1 MFKKFYALATL
12 AAAMLFA
19 PSAFAQFNSG
29 SNYNTANMSYQ
40 ANSTISQ
47 NIVFDSAMQAGGTFD
62 FSVNAHAGGGRP
74 LQHDTANVK
83 LEFYNSS
90 GVLITSTQ
98 TTYSNNL
105 LQMNSWSSAPGDNS
119 EPWVTITHTYTLSAA
134 DAANT
139 AYVKVTLVG
148 TDSSWWAGNYG
159 PQWQMPTLTFNGGTT
174 NILYNPE
181 FGVAPGGVQAQGWA
195 SSTSYSGVCGV
206 TSGSATCVT
215 NATGVTANMSG
226 GGYSAT
232 GGTTSGTPGG
242 YTSTLTSTTIL
253 ATVNNGGVPPS
264 GGGSPTVVS
273 TAPGTPTVTSTSTTG
288 TTVTTSVDTY
298 GTPVVTSVDSD
309 AATRDG
315 KTVTVTRTTTVTTTT
330 PVTTV
335 TTATTPVTTNT
346 TTTPNTVTTW
356 SDGTTTTAAGTA
368 TTTSSTTNNV
378 VTTTSFSN
386 QVTTN
391 VTTASDSASVGGM
404 QDMIDASVVNPFIVD
419 PFNTPNGSW
428 ASPSFSTSSTSGSL
442 TTKALGFGHQ
452 MAAEGNI
459 LGFAGVAGSTESGN
473 YNNALMSGS
482 KYAGN
487 VYVMTTVDPVIIR
500 GTLGF
505 SYADYNS
512 RVFIPSLNL
521 ENSSKARHMT
531 YYGDMAAYS
540 SQEIYGVQPFVGAT
554 FITSTIDSIVESGS
568 SLLSNPPDGTT
579 KSYVNPYVG
588 VRKTIND
595 NVTIEVKTMQTA
607 QYGTVTGG
615 KVIVKQKLSEDVS
628 LSISAGYDQ
637 GNGYGNSYVMAGI
650 VVKF

>member
-1 MFKKFYALATL
+1 MFKKFYATILGM
-12 AAAMLFA
+12 AMALYA
-19 PSAFAQFNSG
+19 SVAFAQFNSG

-74 LQHDTANVK
+74 LQHDTANVM
-83 LEFYNSS
+83 LEFYDSS

-105 LQMNSWSSAPGDNS
+105 LQMNAWSSAPGDNS

-159 PQWQMPTLTFNGGTT
+159 PQWQMPTLTFNSGTA

-181 FGVAPGGVQAQGWA
+181 FGVDPSGVQAQGWA
-195 SSTSYSGVCGV
+195 SSTSYSGVCGI

-253 ATVNNGGVPPS
+253 ATVNNGGVAPS

-288 TTVTTSVDTY
+288 ATVTTSVNTY
-298 GTPVVTSVDSD
+298 GTSVVTSSDSD
-309 AATRDG
+309 AATREG
-315 KTVTVTRTTTVTTTT
+315 NTVTVNRTTTTTTTT

-356 SDGTTTTAAGTA
+356 SNGTTTTAAGTA
-368 TTTSSTTNNV
+368 TTTSSVTNTV

-391 VTTASDSASVGGM
+391 VTTSSDSASVAGM
-404 QDMIDASVVNPFIVD
+404 QDMIDSAIVNPFMID

-428 ASPSFSTSSTSGSL
+428 AAPTFVTSSTSGSL
-442 TTKALGFGHQ
+442 TTKALSFGHQ
-452 MAAEGNI
+452 MSGEGNI
-459 LGFAGVAGSTESGN
+459 LGFAGQAGGLESGN
-473 YNNALMSGS
+473 YNNSLMSGN
-482 KYAGN
+482 KYAGS
-487 VYVMTTVDPVIIR
+487 VYVVTNMDPVTVK
-500 GTLGF
+500 GTIGY
-505 SYADYNS
+505 SMMEYNS
-512 RVFIPSLNL
+512 RVFISSLNL
-521 ENSSKARHMT
+521 ENSSKAKQSL
-531 YYGDMAAYS
+531 YYGDIALYS
-540 SQEIYGVQPFVGAT
+540 TNEILGVQPFIGST
-554 FITSTIDSIVESGS
+554 FITSTIDSVNESGS
-568 SLLSNPPDGTT
+568 SLLSNPPETGS

-588 VRKTIND
+588 ARKTIGED
-595 NVTIEVKTMQTA
+595 VTIEVKTMQTA
-607 QYGTVTGG
+607 QYGQVTGA
-615 KVIVKQKLSEDVS
+615 KVIVKKKITNNVYFNV
-628 LSISAGYDQ
+628 SAGYDQ
-637 GNGYGNSYVMAGI
+637 GTNYGNSYIMAGLVI
-650 VVKF
+650 KF